1 MKHTFYLLLIAIIFS
16 CSKTKEYNSIQY
28 FEHINNAELAICVQN
43 FEKAIS
49 EYEIAFGTIEKPF
62 GKDVFNSALSSQ
74 LIKNYEKR
82 DNYLQQII
90 NNSNELD
97 FVKSVFVSKYMTEQ
111 EWKKLVSKR
120 EIKYDQTLRTEF
132 NEIHARDQLFRP
144 MYETHD
150 DTINSNRK
158 INLKRILELTDSDGF
173 PSQVE
178 LGYDNYLRRQPHDIV
193 LHHTAQRRSYD
204 KTVIDLEPILKSA
217 ITNGRFDPEQ
227 AIYYLNFQNDQEK
240 GKFEVY
246 SSWQYK
252 HPLLPDSLN
261 NKVWFPKLDEEQ
273 ISKVNE
279 KRKEWFAN
287 SLTDIT
293 KKGIFLNKSKL
304 PFVFSSVKKSI
315 ANLHDDFDKKTAL
328 EQYGLFTIQMTEK

>member
-1 MKHTFYLLLIAIIFS
+1 MKHKLCFLLLTIIFS
-16 CSKTKEYNSIQY
+16 CSKSKEYNSQIY
-28 FEHINNAELAICVQN
+28 FDHINNAELAICDEN
-43 FEKAIS
+43 FEQAIN
-49 EYEIAFGTIEKPF
+49 EFKLAFTAIEKPF
-62 GKDVFNSALSSQ
+62 GKDVFNLALSSQ
-74 LIKNYEKR
+74 LIKDYDKR

-97 FVKSVFVSKYMTEQ
+97 FVKSVFVSKYMNEQ
-111 EWKKLVSKR
+111 EWNKLVSKR
-120 EIKYDQTLRTEF
+120 KIKYNQTLKTEF
-132 NEIHARDQLFRP
+132 SEIHARDQLFRP

-178 LGYDNYLRRQPHDIV
+178 LGYSNYLRNQPHYIF

-204 KTVIDLEPILKSA
+204 KTVIDLEPIFKSA
-217 ITNGRFDPEQ
+217 VKNGRFDPEQ
-227 AIYYLNFQNDQEK
+227 AIFYLNFQDDQEK

-261 NKVWFPKLDEEQ
+261 NKVWFQKLSKEQ
-273 ISKVNE
+273 ILKVNE

-287 SLTDIT
+287 SVADIIR
-293 KKGIFLNKSKL
+293 KSNYLNNSEL
-304 PFVFSSVKKSI
+304 PFIFSSVKKSI
-315 ANLHDDFDKKTAL
+315 ANMPDDFDKEKAL
-328 EQYGLFTIQMTEK
+328 EQYKGITNWMIEK

>member
-1 MKHTFYLLLIAIIFS
+1 MKNTFYILLIAIIFS
-16 CSKTKEYNSIQY
+16 CSKTKEYNSEKY
-28 FEHINNAELAICVQN
+28 FELINNAELAICDEN
-43 FEKAIS
+43 YEKAIS
-49 EYEIAFGTIEKPF
+49 EYEVAFNAIQKPF
-62 GKDVFNSALSSQ
+62 GKDIFNSTLSSQ
-74 LIKNYEKR
+74 LMNDYDKR

-97 FVKSVFVSKYMTEQ
+97 YVKSVFVSKYMTEQ

-120 EIKYDQTLRTEF
+120 EIEYDQTLRSEF

-178 LGYDNYLRRQPHDIV
+178 LGYDNYLRKQSHDIV

-217 ITNGRFDPEQ
+217 VKNGRFDPEQ
-227 AIYYLNFQNDQEK
+227 AIFYLNFQDDQEK

-261 NKVWFPKLDEEQ
+261 NKVWFRKLDEEQ
-273 ISKVNE
+273 ISKINE
-279 KRKEWFAN
+279 KRKEWLAN
-287 SLTDIT
+287 SISDIVT
-293 KKGIFLNKSKL
+293 KTEFLNKSGL
-304 PFVFSSVKKSI
+304 PFVFTSVRKSI
-315 ANLHDDFDKKTAL
+315 ANLHDDFDKETAL
-328 EQYGLFTIQMTEK
+328 EQYQMATSFMIEK

>member
-1 MKHTFYLLLIAIIFS
+1 MKNIFYILLLASILS
-16 CSKTKEYNSIQY
+16 CSKSKEYNSQKY
-28 FEHINNAELAICVQN
+28 FEHINNAELAICVEN

-62 GKDVFNSALSSQ
+62 GKDVFNSALSCQ
-74 LIKNYEKR
+74 LIKDYDKR

-97 FVKSVFVSKYMTEQ
+97 FVKSVFVNNYMTEQ
-111 EWKKLVSKR
+111 EWNKLVSKK
-120 EIKYDQTLRTEF
+120 ELKYIETLRTEF
-132 NEIHARDQLFRP
+132 NEIQARDQLFRP

-204 KTVIDLEPILKSA
+204 KSVIDLEPILKSA
-217 ITNGRFDPEQ
+217 VGNGRFDPEQ
-227 AIYYLNFQNDQEK
+227 AIFYLNFQNDPEK

-261 NKVWFPKLDEEQ
+261 NKVWFPKLNEEQ
-273 ISKVNE
+273 LSKVDE

-287 SLTDIT
+287 SISDIET
-293 KKGIFLNKSKL
+293 KTEFLNKSGL
-304 PFVFSSVKKSI
+304 PFVFTSVRKSI
-315 ANLHDDFDKKTAL
+315 ANLHDDFDKETAL
-328 EQYGLFTIQMTEK
+328 EQYNGITSSMIEK

>member
-1 MKHTFYLLLIAIIFS
+1 MKNILYLLLLTIISS
-16 CSKTKEYNSIQY
+16 CYESKEYNSEKY
-28 FEHINNAELAICVQN
+28 FEHINNAELAICNEN
-43 FEKAIS
+43 FEKSLI
-49 EYEIAFGTIEKPF
+49 EYEIAFGLIEKPF

-74 LIKNYEKR
+74 LINDYEKR
-82 DNYLQQII
+82 DYFLQQII
-90 NNSNELD
+90 DNSDELD
-97 FVKSVFVSKYMTEQ
+97 FVKSVFVGKYMTEQ
-111 EWKKLVSKR
+111 EWKKLVSKKELR
-120 EIKYDQTLRTEF
+120 YDKALRVEFKEIYT
-132 NEIHARDQLFRP
+132 RDQLFRP

-158 INLKRILELTDSDGF
+158 INLKRILEFTNSNGF

-178 LGYDNYLRRQPHDIV
+178 LGYSNYLRSQPHDIV

-217 ITNGRFDPEQ
+217 VKNGRFDPEQ
-227 AIYYLNFQNDQEK
+227 AIYYLNFQDDIEK
-240 GKFEVY
+240 GRFEVY

-261 NKVWFPKLDEEQ
+261 EKVWFPKLDNEQ
-273 ISKVNE
+273 TSNLNE

-293 KKGIFLNKSKL
+293 TKTEFLNKSGL
-304 PFVFSSVKKSI
+304 PFIFSSVKKSM
-315 ANLHDDFDKKTAL
+315 ANLQDDFDKDTAL
-328 EQYGLFTIQMTEK
+328 EQYQMATQFMTEK

>member
-1 MKHTFYLLLIAIIFS
+1 MKNTFYILLFAIILS
-16 CSKTKEYNSIQY
+16 CSKTKEYNSEKY
-28 FEHINNAELAICVQN
+28 FEHINNAELAICDEN
-43 FEKAIS
+43 FGKAIE
-49 EYEIAFGTIEKPF
+49 EYEVAFEVIEKPF

-74 LIKNYEKR
+74 LTNNFEKR
-82 DNYLQQII
+82 DIYLQQII

-97 FVKSVFVSKYMTEQ
+97 FVKSVFVSNYMTEQ
-111 EWKKLVSKR
+111 EWNKLVSKR

-132 NEIHARDQLFRP
+132 NEIHDRDQLFRP

-178 LGYDNYLRRQPHDIV
+178 LGYSNYLRRQPHDIV

-217 ITNGRFDPEQ
+217 VENGRFDPEQ
-227 AIYYLNFQNDQEK
+227 AIFYLNFQNDQEK

-246 SSWQYK
+246 SSWQHK

-261 NKVWFPKLDEEQ
+261 NKVWFPKLSKEQ
-273 ISKVNE
+273 TLKVNA

-287 SLTDIT
+287 SISDIKT
-293 KKGIFLNKSKL
+293 KIKFLNKSGL
-304 PFVFSSVKKSI
+304 PYIFSSVRKSI
-315 ANLHDDFDKKTAL
+315 GNMPNDFDKDTAL
-328 EQYGLFTIQMTEK
+328 EQYRMMTSYMIEK

>member
-1 MKHTFYLLLIAIIFS
+1 MKHIFCLILLVISLS
-16 CSKTKEYNSIQY
+16 CSKTKEYNSEKY
-28 FEHINNAELAICVQN
+28 FKHINSAELAICNEN
-43 FEKAIS
+43 FEKAVK
-49 EYEIAFGTIEKPF
+49 EYEIAFDAIEKPF

-74 LIKNYEKR
+74 LTNNVEKR
-82 DNYLQQII
+82 DVHLLQII

-97 FVKSVFVSKYMTEQ
+97 FVKSVFVSNYMTEQ
-111 EWKKLVSKR
+111 EWNILESKR

-132 NEIHARDQLFRP
+132 NEIYDRDQLFRP

-158 INLKRILELTDSDGF
+158 INLKRILEVTDSGGF

-178 LGYDNYLRRQPHDIV
+178 LGYSNYLRRQPHDIV

-217 ITNGRFDPEQ
+217 VVNGRFDPEQ
-227 AIYYLNFQNDQEK
+227 AIFYLNFQNDQEK

-246 SSWQYK
+246 SSWQHQ

-261 NKVWFPKLDEEQ
+261 NKVWFPKLSKEQ
-273 ISKVNE
+273 TLMVNA

-287 SLTDIT
+287 SISDIKT
-293 KKGIFLNKSKL
+293 KGKFLSESGL
-304 PFVFSSVKKSI
+304 PFIFSSVRKSI
-315 ANLHDDFDKKTAL
+315 GNMPNDFDKATAL
-328 EQYGLFTIQMTEK
+328 EQYKMATFHMIEK